1 MWYIYF
7 VDLAVEKISVI
18 FPEDGLLRVET
29 YWSNTVLIKWCYL
42 YKRVFVGMYEI
53 VSNVVSVV
61 DEM

>member
-1 MWYIYF
+1 M
-7 VDLAVEKISVI
+7 
-18 FPEDGLLRVET
+18 
-29 YWSNTVLIKWCYL
+29 LIKWCYL